1 MRFHAARPGYD
12 VLVRGTFVDP
22 SRFEVLAVVQHD
34 RDLSEPDRGSLLREA
49 RLEVMLAILRES
61 ERGRRMGAR
70 RVFVVV
76 DGDDELADLF
86 RGDGHGASAH
96 ERTAPPARSPW
107 KAWARRVGASWRTD

>member
-1 MRFHAARPGYD
+1 
-12 VLVRGTFVDP
+12 
-22 SRFEVLAVVQHD
+22 
-34 RDLSEPDRGSLLREA
+34 
-49 RLEVMLAILRES
+49 
-61 ERGRRMGAR
+61 MGAR

-76 DGDDELADLF
+76 DGDDDLADLF